1 MAQRIKEYSV
11 GDLARLAGVSVRT
24 LHHYDEIGL
33 LRPRHV
39 GAKGYRSYG
48 QDEAERLQEILFY
61 REVGMALADIARL
74 IEGGGGRLARL
85 EAHRARLREE
95 QDRLGQSLV
104 TLEATIA
111 ALKENRE
118 MEAQDLYKP
127 FSAEKQAAYEDWLI
141 DRYGADM
148 ASAIRASKAH
158 LKGAPE
164 GMDARIAAKMAELK
178 EIDDD
183 LVAAFKDGRAEV
195 APLFERHRAW
205 VASMWGKPCPPEAY
219 AGLAELYESH
229 PDFVARFE
237 AMAPRFSGWLVAG
250 MKAHAEGLEV

>member
-1 MAQRIKEYSV
+1 MAQRLREYSV

-24 LHHYDEIGL
+24 LHHYDEIEL

-74 IEGGGGRLARL
+74 LDSGGGRLARL

-95 QDRLGQSLV
+95 QESLGQSLV
-104 TLEATIA
+104 TLEATIE
-111 ALKENRE
+111 ALKENRV

-127 FSAEKQAAYEDWLI
+127 FSAEKQAAHEDWLI

-148 ASAIRASKAH
+148 ASAIRTSKAH

-164 GMDARIAAKMAELK
+164 GLDARIAAKMAELK

-183 LVAAFKDGRAEV
+183 LVAAFQGGRVEV

-205 VASMWGKPCPPEAY
+205 VASMWGKPCPPAAY
-219 AGLAELYESH
+219 AGLAELYASH

-237 AMAPRFSGWLVAG
+237 ALAPRFSGWLLAG
-250 MKAHAEGLEV
+250 MKAHAEGLKA

>member
-1 MAQRIKEYSV
+1 MAQRLREYSV

-24 LHHYDEIGL
+24 LHHYDEIEL

-74 IEGGGGRLARL
+74 LDSGGGRLARL

-95 QDRLGQSLV
+95 QERLGQSLV

-111 ALKENRE
+111 ALKENRV

-127 FSAEKQAAYEDWLI
+127 FSAEKQAAYEDAKLHI
-141 DRYGADM
+141 EDR
-148 ASAIRASKAH
+148 
-158 LKGAPE
+158 
-164 GMDARIAAKMAELK
+164 
-178 EIDDD
+178 
-183 LVAAFKDGRAEV
+183 AFQFGESIYEV
-195 APLFERHRAW
+195 TIGE
-205 VASMWGKPCPPEAY
+205 
-219 AGLAELYESH
+219 
-229 PDFVARFE
+229 
-237 AMAPRFSGWLVAG
+237 WLVAEG
-250 MKAHAEGLEV
+250 EYVERDANVVALETDKASMELPAPAAGTEGARWA

>member
-1 MAQRIKEYSV
+1 MAQRMKEYSV

-74 IEGGGGRLARL
+74 LDSGGGRL
-85 EAHRARLREE
+85 EGHRARLREE

-118 MEAQDLYKP
+118 MQAQDLYKP

-158 LKGAPE
+158 LMGAPE
-164 GMDARIAAKMAELK
+164 GMDARIAAAMAELK

-183 LVAAFKDGRAEV
+183 LVAAF
-195 APLFERHRAW
+195 
-205 VASMWGKPCPPEAY
+205 
-219 AGLAELYESH
+219 
-229 PDFVARFE
+229 
-237 AMAPRFSGWLVAG
+237 
-250 MKAHAEGLEV
+250 